1 MNSIHPS
8 IFYLMIEGLVV
19 LTLIAGGLAFFI
31 FKKRND
37 RNKQLSQLVD
47 NLTAN
52 TERRQEEL
60 LARLTADQDGASNDL
75 SEEAKSKIF
84 QQETEFYQYMVKLTL
99 AKDPQALLELDRQI
113 ESLTD
118 TVIASCRTC
127 MNSEPQQEAIETSQD
142 TDLTPAITNEMAE
155 IRSEIA
161 KIQEQNDVLL
171 STVKDISTREVVAQ
185 ETPPESDPEP
195 ILEEDNSETVNLDD
209 ELDNEIDSLPPLEEV
224 MEEEVIDISDDTEE
238 AVTEPEE
245 EVAASAETAE
255 ESNDDITDIDALL
268 DEARDENTSE
278 EIEEIPADL
287 LQQDELSVNDAATDI
302 DALFAEVAQENI
314 EKSADPTSAE
324 NNTAE
329 KEAETL

>member
-1 MNSIHPS
+1 MSSIHPS
-8 IFYLMIEGLVV
+8 IFYLMIEALVV
-19 LTLIAGGLAFFI
+19 LTLLAGGLTFYI

-37 RNKQLSQLVD
+37 RNKQLTQLVE

-60 LARLTADQDGASNDL
+60 LAQLSADQDNTSNEL
-75 SEEAKSKIF
+75 SEDAKQKIF

-127 MNSEPQQEAIETSQD
+127 MNSEPQQEVIEETNQD
-142 TDLTPAITNEMAE
+142 VGLAPAITNEMAE
-155 IRSEIA
+155 IRSEIV

-185 ETPPESDPEP
+185 EAPVQAPEP
-195 ILEEDNSETVNLDD
+195 EPEPAPEPLMEEDTSETVNLDD
-209 ELDNEIDSLPPLEEV
+209 ELDSEIDSLPPLEDV
-224 MEEEVIDISDDTEE
+224 MEEEVIDISEDTATEPAEE
-238 AVTEPEE
+238 AAP
-245 EVAASAETAE
+245 SAEAVE
-255 ESNDDITDIDALL
+255 ETNDDITDIDALL
-268 DEARDENTSE
+268 DEARNENESD

-314 EKSADPTSAE
+314 EKSTEDTP
-324 NNTAE
+324 E